1 MKYTPLYNKHLELGA
16 EMFTSAM
23 GYAMPAYYSSVEE
36 EARNVRNKVGM
47 NDISLMGRLDVKGKD
62 SLALTQKLI
71 VNNAEG
77 LSDGQSLYSVMC
89 NDQGLVDR
97 VIKAGET
104 TGEKFWQL
112 PMLEEHRD
120 LIKSGIADMKNSG
133 GRAAGS
139 ITGGYFIREFAGDTP
154 WVHLDIAGTART
166 DKERGRIVK
175 GHTGIPVR
183 MLVDLVLGLAEG
195 SE

>member
-36 EARNVRNKVGM
+36 EARNVREKVGM
-47 NDISLMGRLDVKGKD
+47 NDISLMGRLDVKDKD

-89 NDQGLVDR
+89 NDQGLVVDDVIVLRFGVEHFRIITSSMFR
-97 VIKAGET
+97 V
-104 TGEKFWQL
+104 
-112 PMLEEHRD
+112 
-120 LIKSGIADMKNSG
+120 KNT
-133 GRAAGS
+133 RL
-139 ITGGYFIREFAGDTP
+139 DTES
-154 WVHLDIAGTART
+154 H
-166 DKERGRIVK
+166 
-175 GHTGIPVR
+175 
-183 MLVDLVLGLAEG
+183 
-195 SE
+195 